1 MYSHL
6 LSALKKL
13 FDKFHS
19 NTSASPFN
27 SICQKFRHSHSHTHT
42 RTSPKMPPKQVK
54 GEYIETDTGNKVSRK
69 SNILGSQNIILGG
82 KTIIQ
87 GDCTI
92 RGDLR
97 RIAGPG
103 QHANV
108 AIAVGRYCFFAR
120 SSMLRPPGKMH
131 RGSLFTFKL

>member
-1 MYSHL
+1 
-6 LSALKKL
+6 
-13 FDKFHS
+13 
-19 NTSASPFN
+19 
-27 SICQKFRHSHSHTHT
+27 
-42 RTSPKMPPKQVK
+42 MPPKQVK

-87 GDCTI
+87 ADCTI

-97 RIAGPG
+97 RAGVQG
-103 QHANV
+103 QHGNV

-120 SSMLRPPGKMH
+120 GSVLRPPGKTH
-131 RGSLFTFKL
+131 RG